1 MVSQNV
7 VQRPGVGHHSC
18 LKTVDQLQQAVQQGV
33 SKRRYM
39 LMVVVPGAD
48 ASLGKNAQKHPEN
61 NEPNAL
67 GRKENDQINAKVGD
81 EEGGGDPVFLVFK
94 HSSL

>member
-1 MVSQNV
+1 
-7 VQRPGVGHHSC
+7 
-18 LKTVDQLQQAVQQGV
+18 
-33 SKRRYM
+33 M

-67 GRKENDQINAKVGD
+67 GCEKNDQINAKVGD
-81 EEGGGDPVFLVFK
+81 KEGGGDPVCFVFK
-94 HSSL
+94 QSSS